1 MIKGTSKHILPVII
15 ALTWLV
21 FSCSRSPV
29 YTMSAPMPD
38 EVWALDNIAHFEPS
52 VEDTLSSNN
61 IYFTL
66 RTGSAYPYQNIW
78 LFVTTSSP
86 SGKSITDTLQ
96 YMIADE
102 KGKWYGRGF
111 GDVRELNLPYKTNVF
126 FREKGTYS
134 FKVRHGMRT
143 EDLKGVYDF
152 GLRIVK
158 AKK

>member
-38 EVWALDNIAHFEPS
+38 EVWALDNIARFEPS